1 MSNSMPLSQLDERT
15 RRFLPLITVG
25 PYVLLAILVVFMVAA
40 RFTSG
45 TSLLIDLALCGLAA
59 AWMLW
64 MFTLHP
70 AWRVRPRPMAVFFT
84 GLVVIMAA
92 LVIRDPWFG
101 FFVPAGYTYAF
112 SVLRWPWRL
121 AGVSAVAVVAATAQT
136 GGVHRVTP
144 FSVIVYL
151 AVVCI
156 NVLPICGLAWLDWK
170 DDNQKEER
178 ERALAEVREANR
190 RLEATLAENAG
201 LHEQLLTQ
209 AREAGILDE
218 RQRMAGEIHDTLAQG
233 LTGIITQLQAAEQ
246 AS

>member
-1 MSNSMPLSQLDERT
+1 MSNPMPLSQLDERT

-25 PYVLLAILVVFMVAA
+25 PYVLLAILVLFMVAA
-40 RFTSG
+40 RYTSG

-101 FFVPAGYTYAF
+101 FFAPAGYTFAF

-121 AGVSAVAVVAATAQT
+121 PAC
-136 GGVHRVTP
+136 P
-144 FSVIVYL
+144 
-151 AVVCI
+151 
-156 NVLPICGLAWLDWK
+156 P
-170 DDNQKEER
+170 
-178 ERALAEVREANR
+178 
-190 RLEATLAENAG
+190 
-201 LHEQLLTQ
+201 
-209 AREAGILDE
+209 
-218 RQRMAGEIHDTLAQG
+218 
-233 LTGIITQLQAAEQ
+233 
-246 AS
+246 